1 MTACYLSDAALETS
15 FRSRVVASTQ
25 PTACGKARSRE
36 ALEDRTTLSE
46 SNPYDS
52 PKRSQPRNNRRL
64 LRQALTYGLALAIIA
79 ILAHG
84 ISAEQFLHALRA
96 AKAWW
101 FLLAC
106 LGSFAFWFLGD
117 TVSLARLFT
126 YFHVRTT
133 FREML
138 SANTAQYF
146 LQTINH
152 VAGGTALAVF
162 MRQNKGVPIVSSGC
176 SMMFLGLID
185 FLVMGLTGLAAA
197 VLVPRSLLAS
207 EWYYPAALT
216 CGICLFVWFWLRG
229 RPSWAI
235 LRRVYE
241 APSLASFRSAGIS
254 HYLKLMFIRALV
266 FTGEAFMLYL
276 QLRSFRVHVPLV
288 QVLAF
293 EPAELFL
300 SALPITPAGLG
311 ILQAVLILGFHSYG
325 SRATLLTMG
334 LAISTMGIALRLPL
348 GLGAAGSFN
357 RDAARGQSTELIGA

>member
-1 MTACYLSDAALETS
+1 
-15 FRSRVVASTQ
+15 
-25 PTACGKARSRE
+25 
-36 ALEDRTTLSE
+36 LSE
-46 SNPYDS
+46 SNLYDS
-52 PKRSQPRNNRRL
+52 PKAFRLTKNRRW
-64 LRQALTYGLALAIIA
+64 LRQALTHGLALAIIA
-79 ILAHG
+79 VLAHG
-84 ISAEQFLHALRA
+84 ISAGQFLLVLRA
-96 AKAWW
+96 ANAQW

-152 VAGGTALAVF
+152 VAGGTALALF
-162 MRQNKGVPIVSSGC
+162 MRRNKGVPIIASGC

-197 VLVPRSLLAS
+197 ILVPGSLLAS
-207 EWYYPAALT
+207 EWYYPAGLT
-216 CGICLFVWFWLRG
+216 GGICLFVWFWLRG
-229 RPSWAI
+229 RPSWAT
-235 LRRVYE
+235 LRKLYE
-241 APSLASFRSAGIS
+241 LPSLASFRSASLS
-254 HYLKLMFIRALV
+254 HYFRLMVIRAVV
-266 FTGEAFMLYL
+266 FTGEAFMLYV
-276 QLRSFRVHVPLV
+276 QLRNFGVRVPLV

-334 LAISTMGIALRLPL
+334 LAISTMGITLRLPL
-348 GLGAAGSFN
+348 GLGAAGSL
-357 RDAARGQSTELIGA
+357 AHEAIHIQAIEPVGVAE

>member
-1 MTACYLSDAALETS
+1 ML
-15 FRSRVVASTQ
+15 R
-25 PTACGKARSRE
+25 PTAKQWPSARSE
-36 ALEDRTTLSE
+36 KCVQDRIKLSE
-46 SNPYDS
+46 SNSYDA
-52 PKRSQPRNNRRL
+52 PKPSRQRKNRRW
-64 LRQALTYGLALAIIA
+64 LRQALAYGLALTIIA
-79 ILAHG
+79 ILARG
-84 ISAEQFLHALRA
+84 ISAGEFLHVLREA
-96 AKAWW
+96 HGWW
-101 FLLAC
+101 FLFAC

-117 TVSLARLFT
+117 TISLARLFT

-162 MRQNKGVPIVSSGC
+162 MRRNKGVPIVSAGC

-185 FLVMGLTGLAAA
+185 FLVMGLMGLAAA
-197 VLVPRSLLAS
+197 ILVPGCLLAS

-216 CGICLFVWFWLRG
+216 GGICLFVWFWLRG

-235 LRRVYE
+235 LRWVYE
-241 APSLASFRSAGIS
+241 LPSLASFRSAAIS
-254 HYLKLMFIRALV
+254 HYLKLMLIRAVV
-266 FTGEAFMLYL
+266 FTGEAFMLYV
-276 QLRSFRVHVPLV
+276 QLRSFRVHVPLI

-311 ILQAVLILGFHSYG
+311 VLQAVLILGFHFYG

-348 GLGAAGSFN
+348 GLSAAGSLT
-357 RDAARGQSTELIGA
+357 RDAVGAQGTELLGA

>member
-1 MTACYLSDAALETS
+1 MLPYALA
-15 FRSRVVASTQ
+15 V
-25 PTACGKARSRE
+25 
-36 ALEDRTTLSE
+36 
-46 SNPYDS
+46 
-52 PKRSQPRNNRRL
+52 
-64 LRQALTYGLALAIIA
+64 AIIA
-79 ILAHG
+79 VLAHG
-84 ISAEQFLHALRA
+84 IPSGQFLHVLRIA
-96 AKAWW
+96 NARW

-106 LGSFAFWFLGD
+106 LGSFAFWFFGD

-152 VAGGTALAVF
+152 VAGGTALALF
-162 MRQNKGVPIVSSGC
+162 MRRNKGVPIVSSGC

-197 VLVPRSLLAS
+197 ALVPGSLLAS
-207 EWYYPAALT
+207 EWYYPAVLT
-216 CGICLFVWFWLRG
+216 GGICLFVWFWLRG
-229 RPSWAI
+229 RPSWKT

-241 APSLASFRSAGIS
+241 LPSLASFRSASIS
-254 HYLKLMFIRALV
+254 QYFRLMLIRAGV
-266 FTGEAFMLYL
+266 FTGEAFMLYI
-276 QLRSFRVHVPLV
+276 QLRSFGVRVPLI

-311 ILQAVLILGFHSYG
+311 VLQAVLILGFHSYG

-348 GLGAAGSFN
+348 GFGAAGSFAREAIRI
-357 RDAARGQSTELIGA
+357 RDTEPVGAAE

>member
-1 MTACYLSDAALETS
+1 
-15 FRSRVVASTQ
+15 
-25 PTACGKARSRE
+25 
-36 ALEDRTTLSE
+36 LSE
-46 SNPYDS
+46 SNAYES
-52 PKRSQPRNNRRL
+52 PNPSGPGKNRHW
-64 LRQALTYGLALAIIA
+64 LRQVFAYGLALAIIA

-84 ISAEQFLHALRA
+84 ISASEFLHVLRRA
-96 AKAWW
+96 HASW

-117 TVSLARLFT
+117 TISLARLFT

-152 VAGGTALAVF
+152 VAGGTALALF
-162 MRQNKGVPIVSSGC
+162 MKRNKGVPIVSAGC

-185 FLVMGLTGLAAA
+185 ILLMGLLGVAAA
-197 VLVPRSLLAS
+197 VLVPNSLLAS
-207 EWYYPAALT
+207 AWYYPAALT
-216 CGICLFVWFWLRG
+216 GGLGLFVWFWLRG
-229 RPSWAI
+229 RPSWPV
-235 LRRVYE
+235 LRWVYE
-241 APSLASFRSAGIS
+241 LPSLASFRSAGIS
-254 HYLKLMFIRALV
+254 HYLKLMLIRAAV
-266 FTGEAFMLYL
+266 FTGEAFMLYV
-276 QLRSFRVHVPLV
+276 QLRAFRVHVPLI

-311 ILQAVLILGFHSYG
+311 VLQAVLILGFHGYG

-334 LAISTMGIALRLPL
+334 LAISTMGILLRLPL
-348 GLGAAGSFN
+348 GFGAAGSLS
-357 RDAARGQSTELIGA
+357 RKAIGPQTTELLGAGAE